1 MPLSRGAP
9 GSLRMRATRGGWR
22 GGAEAASCFREVC
35 LIGIGNAADLPSSR
49 TLKGKYLPRH
59 ILGGVGDQI
68 ADKIDNVFNL
78 GITAENRR
86 KGFPPL
92 PFFLREPRLGHGG
105 VCHPWTNRVNQHVVG
120 SKLGSQRLHEGDDS
134 SFGGSIMGC
143 VRCPYDRQ
151 PRGYAN
157 DAPLFSLDHMPGDC
171 LGAKKDPL

>member
-9 GSLRMRATRGGWR
+9 GSLRMGGARGGWR
-22 GGAEAASCFREVC
+22 GDSEAASCFREVC

-68 ADKIDNVFNL
+68 ADKTDNVFNL

-92 PFFLREPRLGHGG
+92 PQGRNRCQEALHLSLG
-105 VCHPWTNRVNQHVVG
+105 RRQ
-120 SKLGSQRLHEGDDS
+120 QRS
-134 SFGGSIMGC
+134 
-143 VRCPYDRQ
+143 VQRN
-151 PRGYAN
+151 A
-157 DAPLFSLDHMPGDC
+157 
-171 LGAKKDPL
+171 